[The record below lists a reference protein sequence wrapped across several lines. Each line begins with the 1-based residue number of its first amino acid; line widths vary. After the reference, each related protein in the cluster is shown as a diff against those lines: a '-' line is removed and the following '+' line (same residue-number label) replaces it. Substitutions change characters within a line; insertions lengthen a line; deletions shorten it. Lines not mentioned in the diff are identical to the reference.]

1 MESHHHLVSS
11 RIRRNTCSGWGA
23 GGPPS
28 AKGKTVHTSGLLW
41 GPWLTTCYHTFY
53 CNPAVPIPR
62 SHTLHPNCTWPS
74 LLHHPCAGTSECQAG
89 VSLAFS
95 LLTVLWTIKP
105 TLDESHHSLCFCH
118 VTLVRDNERCVC
130 HSLAPLPMQST
141 TGYQNEP
148 EGESIIC
155 VQEAPAPLPFLLFPD
170 TESIS
175 GWKDKEPRVS

>member
-1 MESHHHLVSS
+1 MRLRLLKGRLSIHRGSSGAPGSLHVITLSTVTLQFPSPVLTLCTPTAPGPLCCITPVLV
-11 RIRRNTCSGWGA
+11 
-23 GGPPS
+23 PQ
-28 AKGKTVHTSGLLW
+28 K
-41 GPWLTTCYHTFY
+41 
-53 CNPAVPIPR
+53 
-62 SHTLHPNCTWPS
+62 
-74 LLHHPCAGTSECQAG
+74 CQAG